1 MSFLS
6 KHYPKIVVGVIAV
19 ACIAAA
25 GIVVLKSKADYD
37 AYLKE
42 YEKNAEEIKASF
54 PALPEKVEFDN
65 EYVSYDAAGEN
76 VASTKSSFKGSLILY
91 ARDAKVAPLSES
103 KKQEYK
109 TMPNDDSKL
118 AEYITGLDRMGGA
131 ITFTINTENYGMSDI
146 EIAIRNNWVDGSG
159 VYHAIE
165 NLSDKIK
172 MQVNKLELKT
182 EDLALGIERDGF
194 QSLIFKN
201 TFLMRGE
208 NTITFTTSAYNDLDN
223 KNSVLYIMPDIRNLT
238 VLTDV
243 NIVQPERDAA

>member
-6 KHYPKIVVGVIAV
+6 KHYPKIVVGAIAV

-37 AYLKE
+37 TYLKE

-118 AEYITGLDRMGGA
+118 AEYITGLPLASDVARSETYWPGSSASAASAKRMMCR
-131 ITFTINTENYGMSDI
+131 EGMSLFSS
-146 EIAIRNNWVDGSG
+146 IA
-159 VYHAIE
+159 
-165 NLSDKIK
+165 K
-172 MQVNKLELKT
+172 
-182 EDLALGIERDGF
+182 
-194 QSLIFKN
+194 
-201 TFLMRGE
+201 
-208 NTITFTTSAYNDLDN
+208 
-223 KNSVLYIMPDIRNLT
+223 
-238 VLTDV
+238 
-243 NIVQPERDAA
+243 AAFNPV